1 MAMTELEQHYNKFNE
16 EKRLD
21 SRHGRVEFIT
31 SMKYIHNCLDDIKA
45 AMDIAS
51 DIKILDIGSHVCRS
65 YRFPCFFYHYHLTD
79 AFQAAHLV
87 DEQLHDDDGCDRE
100 QDWMV

>member
-31 SMKYIHNCLDDIKA
+31 SMNISITAL
-45 AMDIAS
+45 M
-51 DIKILDIGSHVCRS
+51 ILRRLWILPVI
-65 YRFPCFFYHYHLTD
+65 
-79 AFQAAHLV
+79 
-87 DEQLHDDDGCDRE
+87 
-100 QDWMV
+100 